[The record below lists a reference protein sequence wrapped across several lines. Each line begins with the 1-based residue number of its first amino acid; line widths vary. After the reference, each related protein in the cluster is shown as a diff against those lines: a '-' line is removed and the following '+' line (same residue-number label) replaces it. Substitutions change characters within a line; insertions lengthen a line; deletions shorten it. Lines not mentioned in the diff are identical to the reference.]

1 MNYNAIVKD
10 IKVLTETT
18 KLFKIVFENG
28 NKLEYHAGQF
38 AMLGLPQDKNN
49 LDGKWI
55 RRAYSITSSP
65 TEDEVEFY
73 IVLVKDGEL
82 TPKLFDLEIGDK
94 IYMGERAAGTMD
106 FKNINE
112 KDNIIFLSTGTGI
125 APFISILRN
134 HKDEI
139 LNGKRKVAFA
149 QGVRYTYELA
159 FEYELLGL
167 EEDEENNKF
176 FKYFPVVSRA
186 EEEGI
191 EWTGTKGH
199 IQTLIHDGIIEKFFK
214 TKIDPKNTKIF
225 LCGTPKMV
233 DECVNLFTD
242 MGFTKNTIKEPGNLF
257 FDKH

>member
-1 MNYNAIVKD
+1 MNYNAI
-10 IKVLTETT
+10 IKEIKILTATT

-28 NKLEYHAGQF
+28 NKLDYHAGQF
-38 AMLGLPQDKNN
+38 VMLGLPEDKNN

-65 TEDEVEFY
+65 KQDEVEFY

-82 TPKLFDLEIGDK
+82 TTRLFDLKAGDK
-94 IYMGERAAGTMD
+94 IYMSERAAGIME
-106 FKNINE
+106 FKNINDT
-112 KDNIIFLSTGTGI
+112 DNIIFLSTGTGI

-134 HKDEI
+134 NKNEI
-139 LNGKRKVAFA
+139 LNGKRKVVFA
-149 QGVRYTYELA
+149 QGVRHSSELA

-167 EEDEENNKF
+167 EESNKF

-199 IQTLIHDGIIEKFFK
+199 IQTLVTDGSIEKFFEMP
-214 TKIDPKNTKIF
+214 IDPKNTNVF

-242 MGFTKNTIKEPGNLF
+242 MGFTKHTLKEQGNLF

>member
-1 MNYNAIVKD
+1 MNYNAKVTD
-10 IKVLTETT
+10 IKILTGNTR
-18 KLFKIVFENG
+18 LFRIVFQNG

-38 AMLGLPQDKNN
+38 VMLGLPENKDN

-82 TPKLFDLEIGDK
+82 TTRLFNLEVGDL
-94 IYMGERAAGTMD
+94 IYMGEKAAGLME
-106 FKNINE
+106 FKNINQT
-112 KDNIIFLSTGTGI
+112 DNIIFLSTGTGI

-139 LNGKRKVAFA
+139 LNNQRKVVFA
-149 QGVRYTYELA
+149 QGVRHPSELA
-159 FEYELLGL
+159 FEYELL
-167 EEDEENNKF
+167 DIEENSKF

-186 EEEGI
+186 EEEGVN
-191 EWTGTKGH
+191 WTGTKGH
-199 IQTLIHDGIIEKFFK
+199 IQTLVTNGSIESFFE

-233 DECVNLFTD
+233 DESVALFTD
-242 MGFTKNTIKEPGNLF
+242 MGFTKHTMKQQGNLF